1 MKLSRGH
8 RYFLICLT
16 SALKSLSALMFA
28 LALYLRDTGQ
38 VPLSL
43 WRFGAWIVFSAFF
56 IFSSG
61 SKVPLDRHFQFE
73 GTFSCRLKVCTF
85 TWLVAEFSSS
95 LTVRSSSSLMVFS
108 GSICTS
114 WFEVLGTARYP
125 SSLRVLSDIVVFLWI
140 NGRQDRNFYPS
151 FGSLQLPIQKED
163 DKPTPLL
170 QFVAFVHLPF
180 SFRSLDLFVASLLF
194 RKGTSFCVTRRK

>member
-1 MKLSRGH
+1 MKLLRGY

-28 LALYLRDTGQ
+28 LALYLRDIGQ

-43 WRFGAWIVFSAFF
+43 WHFSAWIAFSVFF

-61 SKVPLDRHFQFE
+61 SKVSLYWHFRFE

-85 TWLVAEFSSS
+85 TWLVGEFTSS

-114 WFEVLGTARYP
+114 WFEVLGTAR
-125 SSLRVLSDIVVFLWI
+125 
-140 NGRQDRNFYPS
+140 
-151 FGSLQLPIQKED
+151 
-163 DKPTPLL
+163 
-170 QFVAFVHLPF
+170 
-180 SFRSLDLFVASLLF
+180 
-194 RKGTSFCVTRRK
+194 